1 MSTHS
6 VPPRPSRPCP
16 APEMGDNH
24 DEHLCGARDFV
35 STIRRRDVAAL
46 YLRSLAP
53 KNFEPLALDFGRVLG
68 IVAREVATDRTMGRN
83 YSWAEWKTM
92 SFNGIDVIKNRPVD
106 YGNEEY
112 VTFVAGCCACDAGGE
127 ARRAMLL
134 MSQYYGTCGEGHPD
148 TERKLDFVG
157 DLAEIYMASLRGCR
171 SDLFSTGE
179 LGWQKVMRFQ
189 AFCDVMKSVQE
200 LTGHLVSGWVKYRQ
214 DSVCSLYK
222 HFPEGGERQRI
233 QRFAFMWKSSSLQ
246 VRGALLAYVGRCIE
260 SGHRL

>member
-1 MSTHS
+1 
-6 VPPRPSRPCP
+6 
-16 APEMGDNH
+16 MGDNH

-157 DLAEIYMASLRGCR
+157 DLA
-171 SDLFSTGE
+171 
-179 LGWQKVMRFQ
+179 
-189 AFCDVMKSVQE
+189 DVMKSVQE